1 MTFDPVGWL
10 RVFCTWCA
18 GQWAELKAW
27 LGPTAE
33 SAFGK
38 LTLEELI
45 RVAIL
50 ALSSGGLM
58 AFLQA
63 IASASSTIFEDP
75 ATAKEVTLVVA
86 LITAVFDLIRRL
98 RHEAPKAIDEP
109 LITPSKGGEP

>member
-1 MTFDPVGWL
+1 MKFDPVGWL
-10 RVFCTWCA
+10 RAFCEWCA

-38 LTLEELI
+38 ITLEELI

-50 ALSSGGLM
+50 ALSSGGLT

-63 IASASSTIFEDP
+63 IAAGSSAIFEDP
-75 ATAKEVTLVVA
+75 ATAKEVTLVVTFV
-86 LITAVFDLIRRL
+86 TAVFDLVRRL
-98 RHEAPKAIDEP
+98 RHDASTLAKPM
-109 LITPSKGGEP
+109 ITPSKGGEP